1 MALPLRV
8 GVVGCGVIAQVM
20 HLPHL
25 AELGDSYEIAALCD
39 VSEPVAA
46 ACASRYH
53 VKTVHTAWQ
62 DLVAEQL
69 DVVMVLTSGSHAP
82 IAVAAA
88 RAGSH
93 VFVEKPMCLSRAEG
107 REMYSAA
114 RDADVRL
121 MVGNMKRYDPAYQRL
136 AELMPS
142 RGLRLVSVTTLE
154 SPFEAYVE
162 AYPMVPKAPPPP
174 DVIAAL
180 RAEDDERLA
189 AALPDG
195 DAEARYCYRWMLL
208 DNLVHE
214 LNMLRGVLGEPD
226 RVHQARL
233 SRTVCDISL
242 GFGETEVHMSW
253 VDLPGMA
260 QYKQELAF
268 YALDRRVT
276 LTLPSPYLRNMP
288 SQLTIETG
296 REGTPLAD
304 RTVEIVSYQEAF
316 KLELVEFAAAI
327 KSGRAPHT
335 DVIEGLHDVALCQA
349 IATSHI
355 TGKPVDLPSALPKWA
370 QADTAQAD
378 TAQRHAATSSPVQP
392 ADPVKLAAA
401 DGGRAS

>member
-8 GVVGCGVIAQVM
+8 GVVGCGLIAQVM

-46 ACASRYH
+46 ACAHRYH
-53 VKTVHTAWQ
+53 VKTVHTSWQ
-62 DLVAEQL
+62 DLVAERL
-69 DVVMVLTSGSHAP
+69 DAVMVLTSGSHAP

-88 RAGSH
+88 QAGSH
-93 VFVEKPMCLSRAEG
+93 VFVEKPMCLSLAEG
-107 REMYSAA
+107 QDMYTAA

-136 AELMPS
+136 QELMPTP
-142 RGLRLVSVTTLE
+142 GLPLVAVTTLE
-154 SPFEAYVE
+154 SPFEPYIQ
-162 AYPMVPKAPPPP
+162 AYPMADRVRPPA

-189 AALPDG
+189 AALPEG

-242 GFGETEVHMSW
+242 GFGATDVHLSW
-253 VDLPGMA
+253 VELPGMA
-260 QYKQELAF
+260 QYRQELAF
-268 YALDRRVT
+268 YGIERRVT

-296 REGTPLAD
+296 REGTPFAD
-304 RTVEIVSYQEAF
+304 RTVEIVSFEEAF
-316 KLELVEFAAAI
+316 KRELVEFAAAI
-327 KSGRAPHT
+327 EASRAPRT
-335 DVIEGLHDVALCQA
+335 DVIEGLHDIALCKA
-349 IATSHI
+349 IAMSHI
-355 TGKPVDLPSALPKWA
+355 TGKPVDLPSLLPEWA
-370 QADTAQAD
+370 RPD
-378 TAQRHAATSSPVQP
+378 
-392 ADPVKLAAA
+392 
-401 DGGRAS
+401 

>member
-8 GVVGCGVIAQVM
+8 GVVGCGLIAQVM

-25 AELGDSYEIAALCD
+25 AELTDNYEIAALCD

-46 ACASRYH
+46 ACADRYH
-53 VKTVHTAWQ
+53 VKTVHTRWQ
-62 DLVAEQL
+62 DLVAERL
-69 DVVMVLTSGSHAP
+69 DAVMVLTSGSHAP

-93 VFVEKPMCLSRAEG
+93 VFVEKPMCLSLAEG
-107 REMYSAA
+107 RQMYEAA

-136 AELMPS
+136 QHLMPLED
-142 RGLRLVSVTTLE
+142 LRLVAVMTLE
-154 SPFEAYVE
+154 SPFEPYVE
-162 AYPMVPKAPPPP
+162 AYPMAPRVPPPA
-174 DVIAAL
+174 DVAASL
-180 RAEDDERLA
+180 RADDDERLA

-195 DAEARYCYRWMLL
+195 DTDARYCYRWMLL

-233 SRTVCDISL
+233 GRTVCDISL
-242 GFGETEVHMSW
+242 GFGATEVHLSW

-288 SQLTIETG
+288 SVLTIETG
-296 REGTPLAD
+296 QDGTPFAA
-304 RTVEIVSYQEAF
+304 RTVEVVSYEEAF
-316 KLELVEFAAAI
+316 KRELAEFAAAI
-327 KSGRAPHT
+327 EASRAPRT
-335 DVIEGLHDVALCQA
+335 DVTEGLHDVALCHA
-349 IATSHI
+349 IAMSHI
-355 TGKPVDLPSALPKWA
+355 TGQPVDMPSALPSWA
-370 QADTAQAD
+370 ARQNETATD
-378 TAQRHAATSSPVQP
+378 
-392 ADPVKLAAA
+392 A
-401 DGGRAS
+401 DGMDQR

>member
-8 GVVGCGVIAQVM
+8 GVVGCGLIAQVM

-25 AELGDSYEIAALCD
+25 AELGDSYEIAGLCD

-53 VKTVHTAWQ
+53 VKTVRRSWQ
-62 DLVAEQL
+62 DLVAERL
-69 DVVMVLTSGSHAP
+69 DVVLVLTSGSHAP

-88 RAGSH
+88 QAGSH
-93 VFVEKPMCLSRAEG
+93 VFVEKPMCLSLAEG
-107 REMYSAA
+107 REMYTAA

-136 AELMPS
+136 QELMPS
-142 RGLRLVSVTTLE
+142 RDLRLVSVTTLA
-154 SPFEAYVE
+154 SPFEPYVE
-162 AYPMVPKAPPPP
+162 AYPLAHQVPPPA
-174 DVIAAL
+174 DVVAAL
-180 RAEDDERLA
+180 RADDDQRLA
-189 AALPDG
+189 AALPG
-195 DAEARYCYRWMLL
+195 ADAEARYCYRWMLL

-242 GFGETEVHMSW
+242 AFGGTEVHMSW

-296 REGTPLAD
+296 REGTPFAD
-304 RTVEIVSYQEAF
+304 RTLEIVSYEEAF
-316 KLELVEFAAAI
+316 KRELVEFAAAI
-327 KSGRAPHT
+327 EAGRAPRT
-335 DVIEGLHDVALCQA
+335 DVIEGLHDIALCRA
-349 IATSHI
+349 IVTSHI
-355 TGKPVDLPSALPKWA
+355 TRQPVDLPSALPDWA
-370 QADTAQAD
+370 QP
-378 TAQRHAATSSPVQP
+378 HPATP
-392 ADPVKLAAA
+392 ATVGPA
-401 DGGRAS
+401 G

>member
-8 GVVGCGVIAQVM
+8 GVVGCGLIAQVM

-39 VSEPVAA
+39 VSEPVAE

-53 VKTVHTAWQ
+53 VKTVHTSWQ

-88 RAGSH
+88 HAGSH
-93 VFVEKPMCLSRAEG
+93 VFVEKPMCLSLAEG
-107 REMYSAA
+107 HEMYSAA
-114 RDADVRL
+114 RAADVRL

-136 AELMPS
+136 QELMPTP
-142 RGLRLVSVTTLE
+142 GLRLVAVTTLE
-154 SPFEAYVE
+154 SPFEPYVE
-162 AYPMVPKAPPPP
+162 AYPMAPRVRPPA

-189 AALPDG
+189 AALPEG
-195 DAEARYCYRWMLL
+195 DSEARYLYRWMLL

-233 SRTVCDISL
+233 GRTVCDISL
-242 GFGETEVHMSW
+242 AFGDTEVHLSW

-268 YALDRRVT
+268 YGIERRVT

-296 REGTPLAD
+296 RDGTPLAD
-304 RTVEIVSYQEAF
+304 RTVEVVSFEEAF
-316 KLELVEFAAAI
+316 KRELIEFAAAI
-327 KSGRAPHT
+327 EARRAPRT
-335 DVIEGLHDVALCQA
+335 DVIGGLHDIALCKA
-349 IATSHI
+349 IVMSHI
-355 TGKPVDLPSALPKWA
+355 TGEPVRKPSALPEWA
-370 QADTAQAD
+370 Q
-378 TAQRHAATSSPVQP
+378 SW
-392 ADPVKLAAA
+392 
-401 DGGRAS
+401 